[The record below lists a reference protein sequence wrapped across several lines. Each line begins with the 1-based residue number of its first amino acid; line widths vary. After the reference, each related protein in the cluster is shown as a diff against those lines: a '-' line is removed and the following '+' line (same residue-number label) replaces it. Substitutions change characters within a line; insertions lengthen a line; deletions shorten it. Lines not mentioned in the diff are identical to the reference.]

1 MRDKQEAETQSQA
14 ASPKVLCPLWSCA
27 TLSSFSVMQI
37 LKVVKELQ
45 STWLIISNRVLLTLL
60 VAKKEEGR
68 AEPKGKTKW
77 NDLADF
83 SSSACTVFL
92 LGMRWKPDL
101 HLQRSMYLLS
111 SQTAGSL
118 NKSIYRF
125 ISMDYGHSSDSP
137 HPQH

>member
-1 MRDKQEAETQSQA
+1 VSGSRKSKVRAGNVRKKSRRDKQEAETHSQA

-68 AEPKGKTKW
+68 AE
-77 NDLADF
+77 LF
-83 SSSACTVFL
+83 C
-92 LGMRWKPDL
+92 
-101 HLQRSMYLLS
+101 
-111 SQTAGSL
+111 
-118 NKSIYRF
+118 
-125 ISMDYGHSSDSP
+125 
-137 HPQH
+137 